1 MYLIKGFLSIAIGLA
16 IIAFGVMSMHGVD
29 FDLMEFLDAA
39 TRSKSGIAV
48 LAVILMAGGGFL
60 FLGFFYFNMYRARNV
75 DPEIKKFIDEIC
87 D

>member
-1 MYLIKGFLSIAIGLA
+1 MNLIKAFLSTAIGLA
-16 IIAFGVMSMHGVD
+16 IIVFGVISLHGVD

-39 TRSKSGIAV
+39 SRSKSGIGI
-48 LAVILMAGGGFL
+48 LALILMAGGAFV
-60 FLGFFYFNMYRARNV
+60 FLGFFYFNMHRTRNV